1 MNISLHNIVK
11 IYENYQALEI
21 EDWSINRGN
30 LWGIIGSNGAG
41 KSTLAKIVGRL
52 EDSTSGEI
60 NYDGKPYT
68 PLVQKEMT
76 VVFQKPY
83 LLRTSVWENI
93 AYPLKIRGYQS
104 IEIEKIV
111 NNILL
116 QMGIHKI
123 KHQKSWTLSGGE
135 AQKVALARALV
146 FKPKLLILDEPTAN
160 IDPSA
165 VAVMEKM
172 IRRANEEDH
181 TTVLMVTHSLQ
192 QAKRLC
198 KEIAFMH
205 KGKMVESGPTEHILY
220 HPSSILTR
228 RFIQGELLID

>member
-11 IYENYQALEI
+11 AYEDYQVLEI
-21 EDWSINRGN
+21 GKWSIRKGS

-41 KSTLAKIVGRL
+41 KSTLAKIIGKL
-52 EDSTSGEI
+52 EDPTAGEI
-60 NYDGKPYT
+60 LYDGKPFT
-68 PLVQKEMT
+68 TQMQKEMT

-83 LLRTSVWENI
+83 LLRSSVWENI
-93 AYPLKIRGYQS
+93 AYPLKIRDYS
-104 IEIEKIV
+104 SNEIERSVKD
-111 NNILL
+111 ILL
-116 QMGIHKI
+116 QMGIEKI
-123 KHQKSWTLSGGE
+123 QHQKSWTLSGGE

-172 IRRANEEDH
+172 IRNTNEENQ

-198 KEIAFMH
+198 KEIVFMH
-205 KGKMVESGPTEHILY
+205 RGKIVETGPTEQILY
-220 HPSSILTR
+220 QPGSMLTR

>member
-11 IYENYQALEI
+11 VYENYHALEI
-21 EDWSINRGN
+21 EDWSIKRGT
-30 LWGIIGSNGAG
+30 LWGIIGPNGAG

-52 EDSTSGEI
+52 EDPTSGEI
-60 NYDGKPYT
+60 YYDGKPYT
-68 PLVQKEMT
+68 SLVQKEMT

-93 AYPLKIRGYQS
+93 AYPLKIRGYKS
-104 IEIEKIV
+104 IEIEKVV
-111 NNILL
+111 NDILL
-116 QMGIHKI
+116 QMGIDKI

-172 IRRANEEDH
+172 IRSANQEDQ

-198 KEIAFMH
+198 KEIVFMH
-205 KGKMVESGPTEHILY
+205 KGKIVESGPTEQILY

-228 RFIQGELLID
+228 RFVQGELLID

>member
-11 IYENYQALEI
+11 AYEDYQVLEI
-21 EDWSINRGN
+21 GKWSIRKGS

-41 KSTLAKIVGRL
+41 KSTLAKIIGKL
-52 EDSTSGEI
+52 EDPTAGEI
-60 NYDGKPYT
+60 LYDGKPFT
-68 PLVQKEMT
+68 TQMQKEMT

-83 LLRTSVWENI
+83 LLRSSVWENI
-93 AYPLKIRGYQS
+93 AYPLKIRDYS
-104 IEIEKIV
+104 SNEIERSVKD
-111 NNILL
+111 ILL
-116 QMGIHKI
+116 QMGIEKI
-123 KHQKSWTLSGGE
+123 QHQKSWTLSGGE

-172 IRRANEEDH
+172 IRNTNEENQ

-198 KEIAFMH
+198 KEIVFMH
-205 KGKMVESGPTEHILY
+205 RGKIVETGPTEQILY
-220 HPSSILTR
+220 QPSSMLTR